1 MQNPKEITQEQQFIE
16 LCQSLI
22 SNDTP
27 KNLLADVTEMY
38 VAYNQTD
45 LADSKAEREGKSCT
59 YMILLD
65 FLGGLTQ
72 IK

>member
-1 MQNPKEITQEQQFIE
+1 MTNETEQNKKDQFAE

-22 SNDTP
+22 SNDSP
-27 KNLLADVTEMY
+27 KHLLADVTEMY
-38 VAYNQTD
+38 VAYNNSD
-45 LADSKAEREGKSCT
+45 FADSKAEREGKSCT

-65 FLGGLTQ
+65 FLGSLSQ